1 MILDR
6 LGGATRFGIVL
17 LADRLSVAVARAGR
31 VRDTFAIVNA
41 EQPAEALRAELEARR
56 LRPRTVRLGLARSF
70 VVVKLLELP
79 SAGDGD
85 LRQMV
90 QFELERHVPFPAEEA
105 AFDFALLR
113 AAGGGQR
120 VLVAATERRTVERA
134 LTVLQEVRVR
144 PASITIAA
152 HDLVVL
158 LERRPHA
165 ERAVWIHRVGDA
177 ADVLMLDGNALVA
190 SRSIAVPDASAL
202 VAEVRGS
209 LLMLRW
215 TECDAVWIS
224 GDGASSLRESPALGA
239 LGLSVGSP
247 PLSPAA
253 RRALGGLQDSGDGAA
268 LLAAAVATRPRAS
281 RLDLLPA
288 ALRPRRLTREQ
299 RATAVL
305 AAITALLGLGA
316 LGAESARN
324 RHELNRVES
333 EIRRIDPEV
342 RAVQRVMD
350 DLEHQRRLLAT
361 AQTIAAASL
370 RPLPLLRELT
380 ETLPTDVW
388 LTTLTLDAKGVE
400 LTGQASTA
408 SALIP
413 LLENSPSL
421 EHAEFASPVT
431 RGRDREQF
439 RIRAGWERQPTP
451 APPAAPAPPP
461 RPAPGPARAGRPG
474 PPPIGIPGEPA
485 PPPTPPPPARG
496 GR

>member
-1 MILDR
+1 VILDR

-17 LADRLSVAVARAGR
+17 LADRLSVAVVRAGR
-31 VRDTFAIVNA
+31 LRDTFAIVNA

-79 SAGDGD
+79 TAGDGD

-113 AAGGGQR
+113 TAGGAQR

-144 PASITIAA
+144 PASTTIAA

-158 LERRPHA
+158 LERRPRA
-165 ERAVWIHRVGDA
+165 ERAVWIHRVGDV

-209 LLMLRW
+209 LLMLRF
-215 TECDAVWIS
+215 
-224 GDGASSLRESPALGA
+224 
-239 LGLSVGSP
+239 GSP
-247 PLSPAA
+247 PLSAVA
-253 RRALGGLQDSGDGAA
+253 RRALGGLEASGDGAA

-299 RATAVL
+299 RTTVVL

-361 AQTIAAASL
+361 AQTVAAASL

-439 RIRAGWERQPTP
+439 RIRAGWERQPT
-451 APPAAPAPPP
+451 AAPAPPP
-461 RPAPGPARAGRPG
+461 PPRPTPGRAGRPG
-474 PPPIGIPGEPA
+474 PPAIGAPGEPA
-485 PPPTPPPPARG
+485 PPPTPPALPRG
-496 GR
+496 ERR